1 NINVL
6 AKLDIKLSANT
17 ISIMAK
23 EQLEL
28 GGGGSYSVYTS
39 AGITHKTPGTWV
51 EHASVHSLQGPDN
64 KPVSLSTL
72 TSELCLPRRS
82 LVVAL
87 HSHAVDGWP
96 MADEPYTLYRDGAQ
110 IETGITDAAGQ
121 VHIDKHDF
129 GKVKRYRVV
138 LHQGQIFDLP
148 VHETLPSDE
157 GNAKRSSSQGHRE
170 AGENP

>member
-1 NINVL
+1 
-6 AKLDIKLSANT
+6 
-17 ISIMAK
+17 
-23 EQLEL
+23 
-28 GGGGSYSVYTS
+28 
-39 AGITHKTPGTWV
+39 
-51 EHASVHSLQGPDN
+51 
-64 KPVSLSTL
+64 
-72 TSELCLPRRS
+72 
-82 LVVAL
+82 
-87 HSHAVDGWP
+87 